1 MAYFII
7 NQYDSLENITVSKMA
22 SKLYFIQRGTY
33 SDKENM
39 ENNMKEFTNYIYN
52 VENNMY
58 CTYIGISKSYTNA
71 LKIQEFYKKTG
82 YEVEIKEKVVDN
94 NEFVKILDEYD
105 NLLSETEDEKAIEV
119 ICNQVLSKY
128 EEFKNEQHKNKQ
140 NTNK

>member
-1 MAYFII
+1 
-7 NQYDSLENITVSKMA
+7 
-22 SKLYFIQRGTY
+22 
-33 SDKENM
+33 
-39 ENNMKEFTNYIYN
+39 MKEFTNYIYN

-105 NLLSETEDEKAIEV
+105 NLLSKTEDEKAIEV

-140 NTNK
+140 NTNKW